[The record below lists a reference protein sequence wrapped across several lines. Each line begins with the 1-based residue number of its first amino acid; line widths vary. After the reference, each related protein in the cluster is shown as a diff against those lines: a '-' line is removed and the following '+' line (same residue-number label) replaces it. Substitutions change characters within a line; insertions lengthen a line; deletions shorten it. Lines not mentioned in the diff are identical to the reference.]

1 VDEKQKALF
10 AGTFPLPT
18 EDPGLALA
26 FAIANMG
33 VTADDLEKAINV
45 EIERVQN
52 ELISE
57 SEFQKLRNQMESEFI
72 NNYSTMA
79 GIAENLANYHV
90 YFGDANLIN
99 TELDRYMK
107 VTREDILRVAKEYFR
122 HDNRVVLY
130 YLPKK

>member
-1 VDEKQKALF
+1 
-10 AGTFPLPT
+10 
-18 EDPGLALA
+18 
-26 FAIANMG
+26 
-33 VTADDLEKAINV
+33 
-45 EIERVQN
+45 
-52 ELISE
+52 
-57 SEFQKLRNQMESEFI
+57 MESEFI